1 MAKPSAG
8 VQLQLI
14 VILWGFTAILG
25 RLISISAIPLVWYRV
40 VIVTVVLLVYLPLRG
55 MSLRVPKQS
64 ALRYAGIGALIGIH
78 WSCFYLSVKLAGVAT
93 GVLTLST
100 GAFFTALFEP
110 VIFKRRVRIAE
121 LVIGVVVIVGVAL
134 LLQLEVK
141 PSIGG
146 FVAGI
151 LASLFSSIFG
161 VYNGKFAPHEEPE
174 RLVLYE
180 LGAAAITVSLAF
192 IFIPQQFVAPWQ
204 LSAADFG
211 WLVALA
217 VGCTIVAQVWVVHL
231 LQQSISPFMV
241 AVATN
246 LEPVYALLMAAV
258 LFPGEEPLRPRFYIG
273 AGLIFALVIIT
284 SARRARG
291 TLGPRA

>member
-8 VQLQLI
+8 AQLHVI
-14 VILWGFTAILG
+14 VVLWGFTAILG
-25 RLISISAIPLVWYRV
+25 RLISISAIPLVWYRTG
-40 VIVTVVLLVYLPLRG
+40 IVTLVLLAYLPLRG
-55 MSLRVPKQS
+55 MSLRVPRRA
-64 ALRYAGIGALIGIH
+64 ALRYAAVGSLIGVH
-78 WSCFYLSVKLAGVAT
+78 WVCFYLAVKLAGVAT

-121 LVIGVVVIVGVAL
+121 LVIGAVTIGGVAL

-141 PSIGG
+141 PSLGG

-151 LASLFSSIFG
+151 AASLLSSIFG

-180 LGAAAITVSLAF
+180 LGAAALTVSLAF
-192 IFIPQQFVAPWQ
+192 IAMPSQFVAPWE
-204 LSAADFG
+204 LSLRDLG

-217 VGCTIVAQVWVVHL
+217 VGCTIVAQVWVVRL
-231 LQQSISPFMV
+231 LREVSPFMV

-246 LEPVYALLMAAV
+246 LEPVYALIMAAI

-273 AGLIFALVIIT
+273 AALILGLVIIT